1 MTIDDT
7 MIVSAGAAVW
17 AATSAIVGVL
27 WNRIRTLEKTVARL
41 QAEKAEGDAAKVMI
55 DSCPSQSCPF
65 AGAVGLLLCLS
76 LVSCAPRTAEA
87 GHFDKRILIVVK
99 TEQPPSSAVGS
110 MIKPLLNFLLP

>member
-1 MTIDDT
+1 MTINDT
-7 MIVSAGAAVW
+7 YIISAGVTVW
-17 AATSAIVGVL
+17 GATTGIVAVL
-27 WNRIRTLEKTVARL
+27 WNRIRTLENKVAKL
-41 QAEKAEGDAAKVMI
+41 QVEKAEGDAAKLMI
-55 DSCPSQSCPF
+55 ESCPSQSCPF

-99 TEQPPSSAVGS
+99 TEQPPSSVVGS